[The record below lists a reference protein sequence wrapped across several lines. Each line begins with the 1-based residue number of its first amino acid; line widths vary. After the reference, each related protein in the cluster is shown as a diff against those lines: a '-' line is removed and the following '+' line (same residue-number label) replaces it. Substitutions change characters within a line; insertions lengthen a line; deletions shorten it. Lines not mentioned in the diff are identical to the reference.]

1 MDGSHPCCERRN
13 RRKKSVDA
21 IAAIRYTA
29 SLFNQ
34 PNGDFIIDKG
44 IRPHVNAKFV
54 ELLTQR
60 EQLGNKLFR
69 KSVIADAMEQFGITL
84 ASAATHYNHAFKE
97 ARRTHA
103 HLLTGLGRPEDKKG
117 GRKPKAKPV
126 ETPATETPA
135 TETPATET
143 PAADAAPTQ
152 EPATEP
158 EQPAAEPEQ
167 PAETLFTVVRVKD
180 GAEVATGL
188 TQAQAD
194 ELIAR
199 AKTAKK
205 AALKIQ

>member
-1 MDGSHPCCERRN
+1 M
-13 RRKKSVDA
+13 
-21 IAAIRYTA
+21 
-29 SLFNQ
+29 
-34 PNGDFIIDKG
+34 DKG

-54 ELLTQR
+54 ELLAQR

-97 ARRTHA
+97 ARKTHA

-126 ETPATETPA
+126 ETPAAETPATETPA
-135 TETPATET
+135 AETPATETRAAETPATET

-152 EPATEP
+152 DTATEP
-158 EQPAAEPEQ
+158 EQTPAEQTPAERIMEQ
-167 PAETLFTVVRVKD
+167 LAPPAETLFTVVRVKD
-180 GAEVATGL
+180 GVQVATGL

-205 AALKIQ
+205 AALRIQ

>member
-1 MDGSHPCCERRN
+1 M
-13 RRKKSVDA
+13 
-21 IAAIRYTA
+21 
-29 SLFNQ
+29 
-34 PNGDFIIDKG
+34 DKG

-54 ELLTQR
+54 ELLAQR

-97 ARRTHA
+97 ARKTHA

-126 ETPATETPA
+126 ETPAA
-135 TETPATET
+135 ETPATET

-152 EPATEP
+152 DTATEP
-158 EQPAAEPEQ
+158 EQTPAEQPAAEQTPAERIMEQ
-167 PAETLFTVVRVKD
+167 LAPPAETLLTVVRVKD
-180 GAEVATGL
+180 GVEVATGL

>member
-1 MDGSHPCCERRN
+1 ML
-13 RRKKSVDA
+13 
-21 IAAIRYTA
+21 YT
-29 SLFNQ
+29 SCLFNQ

-44 IRPHVNAKFV
+44 IRPHVNAKFI
-54 ELLTQR
+54 ELLAQR

-97 ARRTHA
+97 ARKTHA

-117 GRKPKAKPV
+117 GRKPKVKPV

-135 TETPATET
+135 AET

-152 EPATEP
+152 DTATKP
-158 EQPAAEPEQ
+158 EQTPAEEQTAAERIVEQ
-167 PAETLFTVVRVKD
+167 LAPPAETLFTVVRVKD
-180 GAEVATGL
+180 GVEVATGL
-188 TQAQAD
+188 TQQQAE

>member
-1 MDGSHPCCERRN
+1 ML
-13 RRKKSVDA
+13 
-21 IAAIRYTA
+21 YT
-29 SLFNQ
+29 SCLFNQ

-44 IRPHVNAKFV
+44 IRPHVNAKFI
-54 ELLTQR
+54 ELLAQR

-97 ARRTHA
+97 ARKTHA

-117 GRKPKAKPV
+117 GRKPKVKPV

-135 TETPATET
+135 AET

-152 EPATEP
+152 DTATLP
-158 EQPAAEPEQ
+158 EQPAGEQTAAERIVEQ
-167 PAETLFTVVRVKD
+167 LAPPAETLFTVVRVKD
-180 GAEVATGL
+180 GVEVATGL
-188 TQAQAD
+188 TQQQAE